1 MFLGSISDVVQPA
14 LGLDCAEFDLELQKL
29 QLHVR
34 GVYIGRQWFSHNF
47 SLSVQE
53 CRDAISSLSE
63 LCSLM
68 QRRLPDAALAA
79 DLKACVEGLSG
90 CIAAVERLQADVA
103 NHGTVP
109 FQLRVEHV
117 AAIVLLRSF
126 ERLCAAAEESGSKLS
141 LVSTHRS
148 KATGCMHYTDVMHV
162 IDDMQRPFPKNSSGF
177 NSAVTPLYD
186 LIITGR
192 KIFFHG
198 TRSDMALA
206 HLFCCAA
213 VCFLMQ
219 QCFPSPSSQ
228 TLAAAT
234 CDEFLHL
241 CSLLQLHDEKSLLCN
256 IAQSQMSPAPSI
268 DSKDLSWLLP
278 LFSTPRTPKL
288 HACDSD
294 YPEKKLLSFCAGEFF
309 QVRGGVVSAKNGGLQ
324 LPAPDTV
331 EKKAKRC
338 IMFAA
343 TVALSSES
351 THPAIKS
358 MDISS
363 TVSSGSSSKTGK
375 RSPEQRDSYFTGR
388 VSELKRIYEVVQA
401 VVLNAPSAPA
411 PLHVAVLGIPGMGKS
426 LLVSQALLEI
436 QRSHLDGAHDVFFM
450 KVIGRGSVSVEESLL
465 VHARNLGSKIGVYAD
480 TAPHVALSN
489 LKAHLSCLRFVAIVD
504 DANCE
509 GLQAAAQW
517 IPVSTAPHAILITSQ
532 QPAEE
537 LSAIELAHGVFEK
550 IALSE
555 FDCSTSV

>member
-1 MFLGSISDVVQPA
+1 
-14 LGLDCAEFDLELQKL
+14 
-29 QLHVR
+29 
-34 GVYIGRQWFSHNF
+34 
-47 SLSVQE
+47 
-53 CRDAISSLSE
+53 
-63 LCSLM
+63 
-68 QRRLPDAALAA
+68 
-79 DLKACVEGLSG
+79 
-90 CIAAVERLQADVA
+90 
-103 NHGTVP
+103 
-109 FQLRVEHV
+109 
-117 AAIVLLRSF
+117 
-126 ERLCAAAEESGSKLS
+126 
-141 LVSTHRS
+141 
-148 KATGCMHYTDVMHV
+148 
-162 IDDMQRPFPKNSSGF
+162 
-177 NSAVTPLYD
+177 
-186 LIITGR
+186 
-192 KIFFHG
+192 
-198 TRSDMALA
+198 
-206 HLFCCAA
+206 
-213 VCFLMQ
+213 
-219 QCFPSPSSQ
+219 
-228 TLAAAT
+228 
-234 CDEFLHL
+234 
-241 CSLLQLHDEKSLLCN
+241 
-256 IAQSQMSPAPSI
+256 MSPAPSI

-388 VSELKRIYEVVQA
+388 VSELKRICEVVQA
-401 VVLNAPSAPA
+401 VVFNAPPPAPA
-411 PLHVAVLGIPGMGKS
+411 PLHVAVLGIPGTGKS

-450 KVIGRGSVSVEESLL
+450 KVIGRGAVSVEESLL
-465 VHARNLGSKIGVYAD
+465 MHARNLGSKIGVLAD
-480 TAPHVALSN
+480 TAPHVALAN

-517 IPVSTAPHAILITSQ
+517 IPVSTASHAILITSQ